1 MVPGLAH
8 KRVLAT
14 DGTEIGYQVRGRGP
28 GIVLANGLGGTFEA
42 YRHIFDALGE
52 RYRVLCWDYRGLY
65 ESGTP
70 ANRDTF
76 TVEHQC
82 DDLEVLMDHEGMDR
96 AVFIGWS
103 MGVQVNFEYFRK
115 RRARMDG
122 IVAINGT
129 YGRPFRTAMS
139 TRVVEHVIP
148 MLLKALRAQAD
159 FVGKTTRAVV
169 GWEGL
174 VGAMKRFGLV
184 SETLDVDA
192 FRDVAEG
199 FKDLDWK
206 NYTDLM
212 QRLGEHDAEDVL
224 HEIDIPVLVITGDRD
239 IMTPAFTAERLHRSI
254 RGSRLVIIRG
264 GTHYTPV
271 EYPRVVQE
279 ELLDF
284 LARIP
289 GYAPAELDDSATSGA
304 APREHR

>member
-52 RYRVLCWDYRGLY
+52 EYRVLCWDYRGLY

-70 ANRDTF
+70 ADRDTF

-82 DDLEVLMDHEGMDR
+82 EDLEVLMDHEGLDR

-103 MGVQVNFEYFRK
+103 MGVQVNFEFFRK

-129 YGRPFRTAMS
+129 SGRPFRTAMS
-139 TRVVEHVIP
+139 IRVVEHVIP
-148 MLLKALRAQAD
+148 MMLKALRAQAD
-159 FVGKTTRAVV
+159 LVGRTTRAVV

-174 VGAMKRFGLV
+174 VGALRRFGLV

-224 HEIDIPVLVITGDRD
+224 PEIDIPALVITGDRD
-239 IMTPAFTAERLHRSI
+239 ILTPAFTAERLHRSI

-289 GYAPAELDDSATSGA
+289 GYAPAGFDAPAASGA